1 VGVQHGDPAR
11 RWAGQSGPTIR
22 ASRSSRRANRDLLC
36 GMVGELMFERTM
48 HEWIELLEVHNVPCG
63 SIRTIG
69 LVLGDPL
76 V

>member
-1 VGVQHGDPAR
+1 
-11 RWAGQSGPTIR
+11 
-22 ASRSSRRANRDLLC
+22 
-36 GMVGELMFERTM
+36 MVGELMFERTM
-48 HEWIELLEVHNVPCG
+48 HEWIELLEAHNVPCG